1 MTFPLARHHPLIQ
14 NESKTSNHYQ
24 SAYTTSAD
32 IMYAKAAAY
41 CASRGCIQ
49 YMFAL
54 HDRVHDD
61 PWRRDATRTQPE
73 SVIPLTHNLGN
84 ASQGIVNMLVV
95 FGKEQFVP

>member
-61 PWRRDATRTQPE
+61 PWRRDATRTQPA
-73 SVIPLTHNLGN
+73 SVIPVTHNLGN
-84 ASQGIVNMLVV
+84 ASRTC
-95 FGKEQFVP
+95 